1 MDSTTSDYQ
10 GWGKLVGVPQ
20 RIRWMRWRGDSLPTV
35 PAGESVLPRGLG
47 RSYGDSCVNF
57 GNTLLPTTAL
67 GRFVKLDL
75 ERGLLVAEA
84 GVSLDEVLRVI
95 VPHGW
100 FAPVVPGTRFVTLGG
115 CVANDIHGKN
125 HHKEG
130 TFGSHVEW
138 LELLRS
144 DGVRYICSAT
154 ENEEL
159 FRATIGGIGLTG
171 MILRVALRLRRI
183 SSAFIDMESVK
194 FSELDAF
201 FEINAESEPQFDHTV
216 AWIDCSAGG
225 GALGRGHY
233 MRGNFSQSGSL
244 AVHGPPRL
252 SVPVDFPS
260 WALSTWSVRAF
271 NEVYYRRQFNKVA
284 TKHVHY
290 SPFFF
295 PLDSILNWNR
305 IYGRRGFY
313 QYQCVIPES
322 ASREVT
328 RDILRDIAASGMGS
342 FLAVLKTFGSRP
354 SPGMMSFPFPGTTLA
369 LDFPNQGERTR
380 RLVARLDER
389 VLTAGGRL
397 YPAKDA
403 LMSAETFQ
411 HCYPM
416 WKKFSQHVD
425 PAFSSSFWRR
435 VTGA

>member
-183 SSAFIDMESVK
+183 SSAFIDLESVK

-201 FEINAESEPQFDHTV
+201 FEIHAESEPQFDHTV
-216 AWIDCSAGG
+216 ACVDCSAGG
-225 GALGRGHY
+225 GALARRPY
-233 MRGNFSQSGSL
+233 IRCNFSPKRSL
-244 AVHGPPRL
+244 AVLARPAFRSG
-252 SVPVDFPS
+252 DFLS
-260 WALSTWSVRAF
+260 WALF
-271 NEVYYRRQFNKVA
+271 NL
-284 TKHVHY
+284 T
-290 SPFFF
+290 
-295 PLDSILNWNR
+295 
-305 IYGRRGFY
+305 
-313 QYQCVIPES
+313 
-322 ASREVT
+322 
-328 RDILRDIAASGMGS
+328 
-342 FLAVLKTFGSRP
+342 VLP
-354 SPGMMSFPFPGTTLA
+354 S
-369 LDFPNQGERTR
+369 
-380 RLVARLDER
+380 
-389 VLTAGGRL
+389 
-397 YPAKDA
+397 
-403 LMSAETFQ
+403 
-411 HCYPM
+411 
-416 WKKFSQHVD
+416 
-425 PAFSSSFWRR
+425 
-435 VTGA
+435 